1 MAENALAAETR
12 SGTGKGVAR
21 KLRAAGRIPA
31 VVYGQGKENQ
41 SIAVDPRALDQLLHK
56 SGAGLNT
63 LITLQLDAGPRTVLL
78 KDLQRDPVK
87 GFYLHADFH
96 EIDLKASVQ
105 VTVPIHFEGR
115 ARGEEFGAIVDHPY
129 RELDVECLPR
139 AIPDHLV
146 VDVTS
151 LDVGDSVHASEIRM
165 PEGVT
170 LLTDPEAVVASCIV
184 PSVAEEAEEAEAAEV
199 AEGEA
204 PAEEGEGEAAEGS
217 EEGEGGEAS

>member
-1 MAENALAAETR
+1 MAENALAAEMR

-31 VVYGQGKENQ
+31 VVYGQGKPTQ
-41 SIAVDPRALDQLLHK
+41 HVAVDPRVLDHLLHK

-63 LITLQLDAGPRTVLL
+63 LIELQLEGGPRTVLL

-96 EIDLKASVQ
+96 EIDLTESVE
-105 VTVPIHFEGR
+105 VTVPIHFEGH

-139 AIPDHLV
+139 AIPDHIV
-146 VDVTS
+146 VDVTP
-151 LDVGDSVHASEIRM
+151 LDVGDSVQAGQIPM

-170 LLTDPEAVVASCIV
+170 LLTDPEAVVASCMV
-184 PSVAEEAEEAEAAEV
+184 PSVAEEVEEAEAAEAAEA

-204 PAEEGEGEAAEGS
+204 PAEEGAEEAPA
-217 EEGEGGEAS
+217 EGEGGEES